1 MNPFDVLINDLFSA
15 KDFTEQC
22 KVNGKLLTCIVSS
35 IATDTVV
42 TRFGVDEGI
51 SFYLTIK
58 ATDYKPRK
66 NDLIEYNNNR
76 YKVDF
81 FTLDSAGKTHAIY
94 LRSVTTKG

>member
-15 KDFTEQC
+15 KDFTETC
-22 KVNGKLLTCIVSS
+22 KVNGKSLTCIVSS

-42 TRFGVDEGI
+42 TQYGVDEGI
-51 SFYLTIK
+51 SFYLTVK
-58 ATDYKPRK
+58 ATDYKPKK
-66 NDLIEYNNNR
+66 NDLIEYNRNK

-81 FTLDSAGKTHAIY
+81 FSLDSAGKTYSVY